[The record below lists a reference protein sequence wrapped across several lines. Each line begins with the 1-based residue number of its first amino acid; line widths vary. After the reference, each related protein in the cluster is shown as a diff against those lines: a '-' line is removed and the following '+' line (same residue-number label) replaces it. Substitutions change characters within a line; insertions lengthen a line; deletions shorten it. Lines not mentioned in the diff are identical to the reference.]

1 MTVAYIATAS
11 IGLNLPVEYSK
22 PIDIVVA
29 VIGLIGLVV
38 AHNRKTSATSV

>member
-22 PIDIVVA
+22 PIGVVVA
-29 VIGLIGLVV
+29 VIGLIGLVI
-38 AHNRKTSATSV
+38 AHNRKAAAASV